1 MTAMGEPDLP
11 SISLWVVTVVYCV
24 IFVVGVSGNMLVGM
38 VVWKNVDMRTP
49 TNFFLVNLSIADLL
63 LLLVTMPV
71 ALLETWIPE
80 PWLLGRFMCKAPVT
94 HSRPDFLQTLRGRGS
109 GVLGVKVLSVRQGR
123 LIQSFNEHLVF
134 QASILTI
141 SAIGV
146 ERYYAICHPLTAKR
160 TLTRRR
166 IFCSIVGIWAFSLV
180 LSSPMIAF
188 TNLYSN
194 QTSTNQTNSSVVVE
208 ACVTDIGTTLGMTY
222 ITAGSVLFLVVPLL
236 LLVGLYTAIRRRLCD
251 LPSTEQGR
259 DVRKLAQMRS
269 RRQVINMLVA
279 VVVTFF
285 VCTTPHKVVQM
296 WLLFLSSEQYEAL
309 QQNEV
314 MVMNLLVFLR
324 IMVYLN
330 STLNPILYTLMSSN
344 FQTGLLIALGCRKKD
359 PCQSTASYV
368 FSSRRSA
375 TAISLATL
383 KSYPSHTF
391 SRSTIRKDFA
401 PRQNVPA
408 TPGGGSGGLSPN
420 GGELAGTPASWLVVC
435 AQTSTGSSVS
445 SI

>member
-1 MTAMGEPDLP
+1 MGEPDLP

-80 PWLLGRFMCKAPVT
+80 PWLLGRFMCKST
-94 HSRPDFLQTLRGRGS
+94 FIT
-109 GVLGVKVLSVRQGR
+109 
-123 LIQSFNEHLVF
+123 IYHLVF

-194 QTSTNQTNSSVVVE
+194 QTSPNQTNSSVVVE

-359 PCQSTASYV
+359 PCQSTASTYV

-435 AQTSTGSSVS
+435 AQTSTGSSGS